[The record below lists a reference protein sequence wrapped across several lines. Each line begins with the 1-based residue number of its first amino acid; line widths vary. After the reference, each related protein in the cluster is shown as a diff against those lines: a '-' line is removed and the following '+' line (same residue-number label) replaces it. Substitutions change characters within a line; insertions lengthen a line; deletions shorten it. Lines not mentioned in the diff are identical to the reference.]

1 MAASSQAASS
11 RLPRRFHYALVII
24 LVTFAGLLLSA
35 GVRNATSVLFDPLEA
50 EFGWDRA
57 SISLAFMISLFFF
70 GLGAPIGGALID
82 RYGPRRVMIGG
93 LTLIALGLTA
103 LLTMTDLWQF
113 YVFWGLVIGIGTG
126 AVSGTLGSIVALRW
140 FNRYRGL
147 ALGIFS
153 GSAAAGQLL
162 FLPVLIPIADIG
174 GWRGI
179 FALLGL
185 IIALLLIPTVFF
197 MRDQPEDVGTTA
209 IGEPTAAS
217 VAMDSRFT
225 PLRDAVRTRDFWL
238 LAGSFFVCGYTTI
251 GLITTHLLPHS
262 LEHGFEKVEISWAIA
277 FMGGMNIVGTLAS
290 GWLTDRVDNRLLLAL
305 YYGMRAVSLA
315 GLPFIYDMQNML
327 LFSLIYGLDWV
338 ATVPPTVNLA
348 AQRFGRK
355 SLGTIY
361 GWIYCS
367 HMIGAGIASY
377 AGGFFREA
385 LGDYHLVFISAALLG
400 LVAVSM
406 SLGIS
411 VNTRRKRQV
420 PAAASA
426 AAGD

>member
-1 MAASSQAASS
+1 MAASI
-11 RLPRRFHYALVII
+11 RLPRRFHYAFVII
-24 LVTFAGLLLSA
+24 LITFAGLLLSA

-82 RYGPRRVMIGG
+82 RYGPRRVMLGG
-93 LTLIALGLTA
+93 MSLIAIGLMA
-103 LLTMTDLWQF
+103 LLTMTELWQF
-113 YVFWGLVIGIGTG
+113 HLFWGLVIGIGTG

-162 FLPVLIPIADIG
+162 FLPILIPIADVG
-174 GWRGI
+174 GWQGI
-179 FALLGL
+179 FGGLGL
-185 IIALLLIPTVFF
+185 VIALLLIPTALL

-209 IGEPTAAS
+209 IGEPTAS
-217 VAMDSRFT
+217 GVAMDSRST
-225 PLRDAVRTRDFWL
+225 PLRDALRTRDFWL
-238 LAGSFFVCGYTTI
+238 LAGSFFVCGYTTV

-277 FMGGMNIVGTLAS
+277 LMGGMNIVGTLAS
-290 GWLTDRVDNRLLLAL
+290 GWLTDRVDNRLLLAM
-305 YYGMRAVSLA
+305 YYGMRAIALA

-338 ATVPPTVNLA
+338 ATVPPTVNLT

-377 AGGFFREA
+377 AGGFFRES
-385 LGDYHLVFISAALLG
+385 LGDYHLVFVSAALLG

-411 VNTRRKRQV
+411 VNTKRKRKM
-420 PAAASA
+420 PAAVGA

>member
-1 MAASSQAASS
+1 MALL
-11 RLPRRFHYALVII
+11 RRPGRFHYAFVII
-24 LVTFAGLLLSA
+24 LITFAGLLLSA
-35 GVRNATSVLFDPLEA
+35 GVRNATSVLFEPLEGD
-50 EFGWDRA
+50 FGWDRA
-57 SISLAFMISLFFF
+57 SISFAFAISLFFF
-70 GLGAPIGGALID
+70 GLGAPIGGTLID
-82 RYGPRRVMIGG
+82 RYGPRRVLIGG
-93 LTLIALGLTA
+93 MILIVIGLTA
-103 LLTMTDLWQF
+103 LLAMRDLWQF
-113 YVFWGLVIGIGTG
+113 HLFWGLMVGIGTG
-126 AVSGTLGSIVALRW
+126 AVSGTLGSVVALRW
-140 FNRYRGL
+140 FNKYRGL

-179 FALLGL
+179 FALLAL
-185 IIALLLIPTVFF
+185 VIAFLLIPTVFL
-197 MRDQPEDVGTTA
+197 MRDNPESVGAKA

-217 VAMDSRFT
+217 IAMDSRHT
-225 PLRDAVRTRDFWL
+225 PLREAVRTRDFWL

-262 LEHGFEKVEISWAIA
+262 LEHGFQKVEISWAIA

-290 GWLTDRVDNRLLLAL
+290 GWLTDRVDNRLLLTA

-315 GLPFIYDMQNML
+315 ALPFIYDMQNML
-327 LFSLIYGLDWV
+327 LFALIYGLDWV
-338 ATVPPTVNLA
+338 ATVPPTVNIT

-355 SLGTIY
+355 SVGTIY

-385 LGDYHLVFISAALLG
+385 LGDYHLVFVSAALLG
-400 LVAVSM
+400 IVAASLSM
-406 SLGIS
+406 SIS
-411 VNTRRKRQV
+411 VNTKRKRQLPPTAESA
-420 PAAASA
+420 PAGA
-426 AAGD
+426 